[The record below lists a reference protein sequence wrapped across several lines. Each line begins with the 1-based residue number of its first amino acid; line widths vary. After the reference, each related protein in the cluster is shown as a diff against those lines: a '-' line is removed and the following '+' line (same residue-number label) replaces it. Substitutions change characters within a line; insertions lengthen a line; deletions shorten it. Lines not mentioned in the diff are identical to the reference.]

1 MKART
6 AGIFFYERTKPPP
19 AAAPAPPRPRATD
32 CVSHSFIIA
41 IDIVE
46 FIPALLHPIHFS
58 KNKTAGSFTSK
69 NGIYIFYWNWNWN
82 SSLSDQLKRKLLD
95 FQKELPRLLL
105 CMLLLNCKKRS
116 HLCTSPQW
124 ALLLCTPSLSP
135 SASFLY
141 ETPDFLKRR
150 IETEEAKEPTGIW

>member
-58 KNKTAGSFTSK
+58 KNKTAGSFTSD
-69 NGIYIFYWNWNWN
+69 
-82 SSLSDQLKRKLLD
+82 LH
-95 FQKELPRLLL
+95 LLL
-105 CMLLLNCKKRS
+105 ELELKLFSFRS
-116 HLCTSPQW
+116 T
-124 ALLLCTPSLSP
+124 
-135 SASFLY
+135 
-141 ETPDFLKRR
+141 
-150 IETEEAKEPTGIW
+150 ETEITGFPERAPASPPLYATS